1 MKTWLHRRRRQRTY
15 LLQVYT
21 SEGECRGERQGLK
34 LSQKENNFRE
44 GNVMKKTKHSRRV
57 TGATLGGVAVE
68 ASEVISCYNST
79 YSVFHQVCIRIKIS
93 AHKKGIHEETLKA
106 DA

>member
-1 MKTWLHRRRRQRTY
+1 M
-15 LLQVYT
+15 
-21 SEGECRGERQGLK
+21 
-34 LSQKENNFRE
+34 
-44 GNVMKKTKHSRRV
+44 
-57 TGATLGGVAVE
+57 LGGVAVE

-106 DA
+106 DAWRKSVQAKSFSTAEHHITTAKAAPSPPWIYWD